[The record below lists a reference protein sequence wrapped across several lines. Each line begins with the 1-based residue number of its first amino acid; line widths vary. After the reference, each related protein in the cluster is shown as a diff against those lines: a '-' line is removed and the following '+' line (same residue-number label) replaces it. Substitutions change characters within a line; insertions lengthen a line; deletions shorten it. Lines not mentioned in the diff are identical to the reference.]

1 MQSVGDI
8 RIAPISGALGA
19 EIRGVDLAATLDES
33 CFAAIRRALLDHLVI
48 FFPDQRLSPDQQRDF
63 AARFGEVDEEPF
75 VYPLR
80 MPALE
85 GHPEVYQIVKEP
97 RDRSLNLGGFWHA
110 DVTYRERPNL
120 GSVVYIKEA
129 PTHGGDT
136 LFSNQYLAC
145 ETLSEGMKE
154 MLEGLR
160 AVHTSAMPYGGEA
173 ARFPAVAREHA
184 PRPEDRTFNA
194 STHARASTE
203 VIEHEHPVVRR
214 HPESGRRSLY
224 VNRAFTSHFSGMSAR
239 RAAPCSSFSG
249 AMGSGSSS
257 PAAIAGGATASAS
270 GTTAACCTSRSTT
283 TMGSGASCTASPFT
297 RHPARAD
304 PSDDIGIA

>member
-1 MQSVGDI
+1 MQSAGDI
-8 RIAPISGALGA
+8 RIAPLSGALGA
-19 EIRGVDLAATLDES
+19 EIRGVDLAAPLDES
-33 CFAAIRRALLDHLVI
+33 CFAAIRQALLDYLVI
-48 FFPDQRLSPDQQRDF
+48 FLPAQRLTPDQQGDF

-136 LFSNQYLAC
+136 LFSNQYLAY
-145 ETLSEGMKE
+145 ETLSPGMKE
-154 MLEGLR
+154 MLENLH

-173 ARFPAVAREHA
+173 ARFPALAREHA

-194 STHARASTE
+194 STHARASTDI
-203 VIEHEHPVVRR
+203 IEHVHPVVRR

-224 VNRAFTSHFSGMSAR
+224 VNRAFTSHFSGMNREESRPLLEFLWRHGERLEFTCRYRWR
-239 RAAPCSSFSG
+239 RHCLGIWDNRCVLHFALNDYYGQRRVMHRIS
-249 AMGSGSSS
+249 
-257 PAAIAGGATASAS
+257 IHEAS
-270 GTTAACCTSRSTT
+270 R
-283 TMGSGASCTASPFT
+283 
-297 RHPARAD
+297 
-304 PSDDIGIA
+304 PS

>member
-1 MQSVGDI
+1 
-8 RIAPISGALGA
+8 
-19 EIRGVDLAATLDES
+19 
-33 CFAAIRRALLDHLVI
+33 
-48 FFPDQRLSPDQQRDF
+48 
-63 AARFGEVDEEPF
+63 
-75 VYPLR
+75 

-110 DVTYRERPNL
+110 DVTYRKRPNL

-136 LFSNQYLAC
+136 LFSNQYLAY

-154 MLEGLR
+154 MLEDLR

-173 ARFPAVAREHA
+173 ARFPALAREHA
-184 PRPEDRTFNA
+184 PRREDRTFNA

-224 VNRAFTSHFSGMSAR
+224 VNRAFTSHFSGMSREESRPLLEFLWRHGERLEFTCRYRWR
-239 RAAPCSSFSG
+239 RNCLGIWDNRCVLHFALNDYYGQRRVMHRIS
-249 AMGSGSSS
+249 
-257 PAAIAGGATASAS
+257 IHEAS
-270 GTTAACCTSRSTT
+270 R
-283 TMGSGASCTASPFT
+283 P
-297 RHPARAD
+297 R
-304 PSDDIGIA
+304 

>member
-1 MQSVGDI
+1 MPGAGDL
-8 RIAPISGALGA
+8 RIEPLSGALGA
-19 EIRGVDLAATLDES
+19 EVRGVDLAAPLEES
-33 CFAAIRRALLDHLVI
+33 RLAAIRRALLDHLVI

-80 MPALE
+80 MPALKD
-85 GHPEVYQIVKEP
+85 HPEIYQIVKEP

-136 LFSNQYLAC
+136 LFSNQHLAY

-154 MLEGLR
+154 MLAKLS

-173 ARFPAVAREHA
+173 ARFPAVTREHA
-184 PRPEDRTFNA
+184 PGPGDRTFNA
-194 STHARASTE
+194 STHARATTGI
-203 VIEHEHPVVRR
+203 IEHEHPVVRR

-224 VNRAFTSHFSGMSAR
+224 VNRAFTSHFSGMSREESRPLLEFLWRHGERLEFTCRYRWR
-239 RAAPCSSFSG
+239 RNCLGIWDNRCVLHFALNDYYGQRRVMHRISIHEPSR
-249 AMGSGSSS
+249 
-257 PAAIAGGATASAS
+257 P
-270 GTTAACCTSRSTT
+270 SRSD
-283 TMGSGASCTASPFT
+283 S
-297 RHPARAD
+297 
-304 PSDDIGIA
+304 

>member
-1 MQSVGDI
+1 MRRATAVDGI
-8 RIAPISGALGA
+8 RIAPLSGALGA
-19 EIRGVDLAATLDES
+19 EVRGVDLATPLDEAR
-33 CFAAIRRALLDHLVI
+33 FAAIRQALLDHLVL
-48 FFPDQRLSPDQQRDF
+48 FFPDQHLGPEGQRDL

-80 MPALE
+80 MPALA

-110 DVTYRERPNL
+110 DVTYRKRPNL

-136 LFSNQYLAC
+136 LFSNQYLAY
-145 ETLSEGMKE
+145 ETLSTGMKA
-154 MLEGLR
+154 MLGRMR

-173 ARFPAVAREHA
+173 ARFPAIARAHA

-194 STHARASTE
+194 SSHARATTA

-224 VNRAFTSHFSGMSAR
+224 VNRAFTSHFSGMSREESRPLLEYLWRHGERPEFTCRYRWQRDCLGIWDNRCVLHFALNDYYGQR
-239 RAAPCSSFSG
+239 RVMHRIS
-249 AMGSGSSS
+249 
-257 PAAIAGGATASAS
+257 I
-270 GTTAACCTSRSTT
+270 
-283 TMGSGASCTASPFT
+283 
-297 RHPARAD
+297 HEAD
-304 PSDDIGIA
+304 RPRR

>member
-1 MQSVGDI
+1 MSRIPGAGDF
-8 RIAPISGALGA
+8 RIEPLSGALGA
-19 EIRGVDLAATLDES
+19 EIRGIDIATPPDES

-48 FFPDQRLSPDQQRDF
+48 FFPEQELNPDQQRDF

-136 LFSNQYLAC
+136 LFSNQYLAY
-145 ETLSEGMKE
+145 EILSEGMKE
-154 MLEGLR
+154 MLEDLR

-173 ARFPAVAREHA
+173 ARFPALAREHA

-194 STHARASTE
+194 STHARATTG

-224 VNRAFTSHFSGMSAR
+224 VNRAFTSHFRGMSREESRPLLEFLWRHGERLEFTCRYRWR
-239 RAAPCSSFSG
+239 RNCLGIWDNRCVLHFALNDYYGQRRVMHRIS
-249 AMGSGSSS
+249 
-257 PAAIAGGATASAS
+257 IHEAS
-270 GTTAACCTSRSTT
+270 R
-283 TMGSGASCTASPFT
+283 P
-297 RHPARAD
+297 R
-304 PSDDIGIA
+304 

>member
-1 MQSVGDI
+1 MNAMPSAGDV
-8 RIAPISGALGA
+8 RIEPLSGALGA
-19 EIRGVDLAATLDES
+19 ELRGIDIATPLDES
-33 CFAAIRRALLDHLVI
+33 CFAAIRRALLDYLVI
-48 FFPDQRLSPDQQRDF
+48 FFPDQDLRPDQQRDF

-136 LFSNQYLAC
+136 LFSNQYLAY

-154 MLEGLR
+154 MLEDLR
-160 AVHTSAMPYGGEA
+160 AVHTSTMPYGGET
-173 ARFPAVAREHA
+173 ARFPALARKHA

-194 STHARASTE
+194 STHARATTD

-214 HPESGRRSLY
+214 HPESGRPSLY
-224 VNRAFTSHFSGMSAR
+224 VNRAFTSHFSGMSREESRPLLEFLWRHGERPEFTCRYRWR
-239 RAAPCSSFSG
+239 RNCLGIWDNRCVLHFALNDYYGQRRVMHRIS
-249 AMGSGSSS
+249 
-257 PAAIAGGATASAS
+257 IHEAS
-270 GTTAACCTSRSTT
+270 R
-283 TMGSGASCTASPFT
+283 P
-297 RHPARAD
+297 R
-304 PSDDIGIA
+304 